1 MQANQTD
8 TKNET
13 DKKHEEQLISW
24 DCTGEGP
31 RGDTDRRPQN
41 IDPFDFFGI
50 SSSDTS
56 LLLQPP
62 VAPLTP
68 RKYEKDKLKKTFEAF
83 KVASN
88 KHHLS
93 LKEKAA
99 L

>member
-1 MQANQTD
+1 MQAPSTD
-8 TKNET
+8 IKNET
-13 DKKHEEQLISW
+13 HKKHEEQLISW
-24 DCTGEGP
+24 ESTEEGP
-31 RGDTDRRPQN
+31 RGGTDGCSQG
-41 IDPFDFFGI
+41 IDPFDFFGTG
-50 SSSDTS
+50 SSDTS